1 MIKRTRLPEYR
12 VIFTASNAAAYFIAR
27 HPSLFRVGQAARIV
41 GVVFANGRPCF
52 HLRYADGVEDDTPI
66 VNEDFTGQG
75 GLGYFY
81 DIVPE
86 ESVTARQ
93 DRHSL
98 FSDRPL

>member
-1 MIKRTRLPEYR
+1 MKDNECVSQTTPTTNLPEYR
-12 VIFTASNAAAYFIAR
+12 VVLTPPRVAAYFIAR
-27 HPSLFRVGQAARIV
+27 HPDLFRVGQPARII

-52 HLRYADGVEDDTPI
+52 RVRYADSMEDDTPI

-86 ESVTARQ
+86 GVVTNGQR
-93 DRHSL
+93 
-98 FSDRPL
+98 